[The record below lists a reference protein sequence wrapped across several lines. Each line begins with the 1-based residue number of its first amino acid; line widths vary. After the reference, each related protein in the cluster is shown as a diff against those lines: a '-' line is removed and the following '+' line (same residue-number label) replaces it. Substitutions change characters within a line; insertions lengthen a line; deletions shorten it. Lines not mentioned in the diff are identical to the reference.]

1 MMTRLASRPPWH
13 GFTLIELLVVI
24 AVISILSTLL
34 MPSVLRAMRMATT
47 ANCKSNIRQIG
58 HGFQMYRPNYDLRT
72 FPWGQAR
79 WPGDTAYGDNPANST
94 RYYGW
99 PMPSMCLERW
109 VVDRHSEVWV
119 CPADRPARKRGPDNW
134 WLASYTFNG
143 YLDYVA
149 DIEIKHPARV
159 IPFCCGFWDG
169 GWFELPGC
177 RGGNHDDSP
186 YTTNRADY
194 KRHGGKFTATYYD
207 GHVEMLY
214 PLDTSRDDF
223 YPF

>member
-1 MMTRLASRPPWH
+1 MTRPATSHPRH

-34 MPSVLRAMRMATT
+34 MPSVLRAMRMAAT
-47 ANCKSNIRQIG
+47 ANCKSNIRQIS
-58 HGFQMYRPNYDLRT
+58 HGFQMYRSNYDLYT

-79 WPGDTAYGDNPANST
+79 WPGDTAYGDYGGP
-94 RYYGW
+94 RYGW
-99 PMPSMCLERW
+99 PMPSQCLERW
-109 VVDRHSEVWV
+109 VVDRHSQVWL
-119 CPADRPARKRGPDNW
+119 CPSDRAAKKRTADNW
-134 WLASYTFNG
+134 WTASYTFNG

-149 DIEIKHPARV
+149 DIEIKNPSEI
-159 IPFCCGFWDG
+159 IPFMCGFWDG
-169 GWFELPGC
+169 GWIELPGC

-207 GHVEMLY
+207 GHIEMLY